1 MNLRKYSRDVPRHN
15 QASSGQRGTTADTD
29 PLTEAQRLRT
39 LPISAFQQRGTQNF
53 TGFQNVRLCPK
64 GFTNIDLY
72 RPHFAEV
79 ELLSQRV
86 NAFVIDRC
94 CQFSHLQDHQ
104 QIPHTSL
111 TEQLIKLLAFCHQV
125 SGNWYVQCHFSLL
138 KAEVLTEGY

>member
-15 QASSGQRGTTADTD
+15 QASSGHRGTTADTD
-29 PLTEAQRLRT
+29 SLTEARRLRT

-86 NAFVIDRC
+86 NASVIDRC

-104 QIPHTSL
+104 QIPHSFTNGTVYQTFSFL
-111 TEQLIKLLAFCHQV
+111 SSSKWKLVCPVPF
-125 SGNWYVQCHFSLL
+125 
-138 KAEVLTEGY
+138 